1 MKCSYEVNYPAF
13 YVPKDHRPVTLA
25 CEALQSIGVEPR
37 VEHGGGGLD
46 ANRLNGYGIECVGLS
61 TGYSKNHTVNE
72 TLVVEDLVRSGEMVE
87 QIIYRSAE

>member
-1 MKCSYEVNYPAF
+1 MNYPAF
-13 YVPKDHRPVTLA
+13 YVPAGHLPITAA
-25 CEALQSIGVEPR
+25 CEALRAIGVEPR

-72 TLVVEDLVRSGEMVE
+72 TLVVEDLEKSGEMVAK
-87 QIIYRSAE
+87 IIENWAE